1 MIRLTL
7 GAGEQV
13 VIQDGQAKAVQTLD
27 QVLVDLVGT
36 VSDFDPIFP
45 DPELELAKALVAR
58 WGGKITEHVPA
69 DDPDAIVPKGTKY

>member
-27 QVLVDLVGT
+27 QVLVDLVGK

-45 DPELELAKALVAR
+45 DPELELANALVAR
-58 WGGKITEHVPA
+58 WGGQIDEHVPA
-69 DDPDAIVPKGTKY
+69 DDPDATVPKGTKY